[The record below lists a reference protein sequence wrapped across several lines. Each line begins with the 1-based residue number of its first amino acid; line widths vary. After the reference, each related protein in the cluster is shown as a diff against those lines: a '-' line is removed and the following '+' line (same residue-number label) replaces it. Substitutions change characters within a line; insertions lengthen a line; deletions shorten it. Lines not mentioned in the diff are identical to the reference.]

1 MYRLSYLVTDSL
13 IIDCMDIGRT
23 TYSSHENVTYG
34 TGYGSGYGTGYGSGY
49 PDTELTVS
57 QWINKSGRIK

>member
-34 TGYGSGYGTGYGSGY
+34 TGYGSGY

>member
-34 TGYGSGYGTGYGSGY
+34 TGYGSGY
-49 PDTELTVS
+49 P
-57 QWINKSGRIK
+57 